1 MIKKIPRFLKMKD
14 YKSKDEKHPDRIL
27 IRLGSFEKSKSDYTT
42 NIIAELERNGN
53 FIPIIIPLKP
63 HNSKT
68 SRLWELWNQNVKSK
82 NFKKGKVICLLTW
95 KKGVKRFWKLSTV
108 NSLR

>member
-1 MIKKIPRFLKMKD
+1 MIKKTPRFFKRRD
-14 YKSKDEKHPDRIL
+14 YKSKDKKNPDKIF
-27 IRLGSFEKSKSDYTT
+27 IKLGSFKPSTSDYTT

-53 FIPIIIPLKP
+53 FSPIIIPLKP
-63 HNSKT
+63 NNSKT

-108 NSLR
+108 KSLR

>member
-1 MIKKIPRFLKMKD
+1 MIKKIPRFLKMRD
-14 YKSKDEKHPDRIL
+14 YKSKDEKHPDRIP

-53 FIPIIIPLKP
+53 FSPIIIPLKP

-108 NSLR
+108 KSLR